1 MNTFLTVLVIIL
13 SSILSFLVGYAYRR
27 HQEEK
32 MKKRMWSN
40 IVKRLHII
48 PPISFG
54 ANKPEL
60 NTKKEDFDLVD
71 ELMYEHPKNWGEDDV
86 ENLKNELKI
95 ALLEED
101 YEKAAR
107 IRDFLNTLDL

>member
-1 MNTFLTVLVIIL
+1 MNNFLIILVLLL

-32 MKKRMWSN
+32 MKKRVWAN

-48 PPISFG
+48 PPINFNP
-54 ANKPEL
+54 NKPKL
-60 NTKKEDFDLVD
+60 STTKKDIDLVD
-71 ELMYEHPKNWGEDDV
+71 ELMYEHPKNWGEDDI

-95 ALLEED
+95 AILEED
-101 YEKAAR
+101 YEKAAK
-107 IRDFLNTLDL
+107 IRDFLDTLDL

>member
-1 MNTFLTVLVIIL
+1 MNTILTVLVIIL

-32 MKKRMWSN
+32 MKKRVWAN
-40 IVKRLHII
+40 IVKRLHVI
-48 PPISFG
+48 PPINF
-54 ANKPEL
+54 NPNQPEL
-60 NTKKEDFDLVD
+60 PTKKEDFDLVD

-86 ENLKNELKI
+86 ENLKHELKI

-101 YEKAAR
+101 YEKAAK
-107 IRDFLNTLDL
+107 IRDFLKTLDL

>member
-13 SSILSFLVGYAYRR
+13 SSILSFLMGYAYRR

-32 MKKRMWSN
+32 MKKRVWNN
-40 IVKRLHII
+40 IVKRLHVI
-48 PPISFG
+48 PPIHFDPI
-54 ANKPEL
+54 KPEST
-60 NTKKEDFDLVD
+60 TKKEDFDLVD
-71 ELMYEHPKNWGEDDV
+71 ELMYEHPKNWGEDDI

-101 YEKAAR
+101 YEKAAK